1 MFRTF
6 GRSARALHLAMF
18 AAIVGFAGMAPVNEA
33 QGQAVAKYPER
44 PVKVIVP
51 FGAGGLADVSIRF
64 VAERLSKNMGQ
75 QFVIENVPGAGG
87 IAAANE
93 LAKAPAD
100 GHTLIVIS
108 NGTAISEALFAKLP
122 YSTERDMAPVST
134 VAWFD
139 MMAVTSA
146 KSPYKTLKDFVSAAQ
161 AKPGALNIGTIN
173 PGSTQNLSAE
183 LLKSLG
189 KVDAQIVAFKNTPD
203 VVVSLLRND
212 IGLAIDAYTALK
224 GQVDSG
230 ELRALAVTGVT
241 RNPSLPNVPT
251 FAEAGVAGYD
261 VTGWNALFVKAGT
274 PAPIVDR
281 LAKEIAAVT
290 AMDDVKKK
298 YLELGIVAGSTTPD
312 VLGKRLKDDIGKWK
326 GVIEKAGIKKL

>member
-1 MFRTF
+1 MFRFLTRF
-6 GRSARALHLAMF
+6 ARVARLVPVAAF
-18 AAIVGFAGMAPVNEA
+18 VAIAAIPGSGWA
-33 QGQAVAKYPER
+33 QGKYPER
-44 PVKVIVP
+44 PVKVIIP
-51 FGAGGLADVSIRF
+51 FGPGGLADVSIRF
-64 VAERLSKNMGQ
+64 IAERLSKNMGQ

-108 NGTAISEALFAKLP
+108 NGTAISEALYAKLP
-122 YSTERDMAPVST
+122 YSTERDMAPIST

-139 MMAVTSA
+139 LMAVTNA
-146 KSPYKTLKDFVSAAQ
+146 KAPYQTLKDFVSAAQ

-183 LLKSLG
+183 LFKSLG
-189 KVDAQIVAFKNTPD
+189 KVDAQIVPFKTTPD
-203 VVVSLLRND
+203 IVVSLLRND
-212 IGLAIDAYTALK
+212 IGLAIDSYTAIK

-230 ELRALAVTGVT
+230 ELRALGVTGVT

-261 VTGWNALFVKAGT
+261 VTGWNALFVKTGT
-274 PAPIVDR
+274 PAPIVER
-281 LAKEIAAVT
+281 LNKEIAAVT
-290 AMDDVKKK
+290 ATDEVKKK
-298 YLELGIVAGSTTPD
+298 YLELGIVAGSTTPEIMA
-312 VLGKRLKDDIGKWK
+312 KRLKDDIAKWN
-326 GVIEKAGIKKL
+326 GVIDKAGIKRL

>member
-1 MFRTF
+1 MMFKTV
-6 GRSARALHLAMF
+6 GRYARAGHVAML
-18 AAIVGFAGMAPVNEA
+18 AAIVAVAGLAQTAPAHA
-33 QGQAVAKYPER
+33 QAKYPER
-44 PVKVIVP
+44 PIKVIVP
-51 FGAGGLADVSIRF
+51 FAAGGLADVSIRF
-64 VAERLSKNMGQ
+64 VSERLSKSLGQ
-75 QFVIENVPGAGG
+75 QLVIENVPGAGG

-93 LAKAPAD
+93 LAKSPAD

-122 YSTERDMAPVST
+122 YSTERDMMPVST

-139 MMAVTSA
+139 MMAVTGG
-146 KSPYKTLKDFVSAAQ
+146 KSPYKTLKEFVADAH

-183 LLKSLG
+183 LLKSLA
-189 KVDAQIVAFKNTPD
+189 KVDAQIVAFKGTPD

-224 GQVDSG
+224 GQIDSG
-230 ELRALAVTGVT
+230 ELRALGVTGVT
-241 RNPSLPNVPT
+241 RNPSLPDVPT
-251 FAEAGVAGYD
+251 FAEAGVTGYD

-281 LAKEIAAVT
+281 LAKEIAAAA

-298 YLELGIVAGSTTPD
+298 YLELGIVAGSTTPV
-312 VLGKRLKDDIGKWK
+312 VLGARLKDDIAKWK
-326 GVIEKAGIKKL
+326 DVIEKNGIKKL

>member
-1 MFRTF
+1 MMFKTF
-6 GRSARALHLAMF
+6 GRSARAFHLAIF
-18 AAIVGFAGMAPVNEA
+18 AVIVGLAGLVPAGKA
-33 QGQAVAKYPER
+33 QAQAKYPER
-44 PVKVIVP
+44 PIKVIVP

-64 VAERLSKNMGQ
+64 VAERLSKNLGQ
-75 QFVIENVPGAGG
+75 QLVIENIPGSGG

-93 LAKAPAD
+93 LAKTPAD

-122 YSTERDMAPVST
+122 YSTAKDMAPVST

-139 MMAVTSA
+139 MMAVTGS
-146 KSPYKTLKDFVSAAQ
+146 KKPYKTMKDFIAAAH

-183 LLKSLG
+183 LLKSLA
-189 KVDAQIVAFKNTPD
+189 KVDAQIVPFKATPD
-203 VVVSLLRND
+203 IVVSLIRND
-212 IGLAIDAYTALK
+212 IDLAIDSYTAIK

-230 ELRALAVTGVT
+230 ELRPLAVTGVT

-251 FAEAGVAGYD
+251 FAEAGVTGYD

-274 PAPIVDR
+274 PKPIVDR

-290 AMDDVKKK
+290 AMDEVKKK

-312 VLGKRLKDDIGKWK
+312 VIGKRLKDDIAKWSD
-326 GVIEKAGIKKL
+326 VIAKAGIKKL

>member
-1 MFRTF
+1 MITSF
-6 GRSARALHLAMF
+6 GRSVCAVFVMAL
-18 AAIVGFAGMAPVNEA
+18 AAIVGSVVVSPVQA
-33 QGQAVAKYPER
+33 QGKYPER
-44 PVKVIVP
+44 PVRIIVP

-75 QFVIENVPGAGG
+75 QFIIENIPGSGG

-93 LAKAPAD
+93 LAKTPAD

-122 YSTERDMAPVST
+122 YSTEKDMAPVST

-139 MMAVTSA
+139 MMAVTGA
-146 KSPYKTLKDFVSAAQ
+146 KQPYQTMKDFVAAAH

-183 LLKSLG
+183 LLKSLA
-189 KVDAQIVAFKNTPD
+189 KIDAQIVPFRATPD
-203 VVVSLLRND
+203 IVVSLIRDD
-212 IGLAIDAYTALK
+212 INLAIDAYTALK
-224 GQVDSG
+224 GQIDSG
-230 ELRALAVTGVT
+230 ELRPLAVTGVT

-251 FAEAGVAGYD
+251 FAEAGVTGYD

-274 PAPIVDR
+274 PAPIIDR
-281 LAKEIAAVT
+281 LAKEIATVA

-298 YLELGIVAGSTTPD
+298 YIELGIVAGSTTPQ
-312 VLGKRLKDDIGKWK
+312 VIGQRLKDDIAKWK
-326 GVIEKAGIKKL
+326 DVIEKAGIKKL

>member
-1 MFRTF
+1 MMFKTI
-6 GRSARALHLAMF
+6 GHSTRALSLALLAAF
-18 AAIVGFAGMAPVNEA
+18 AVSTSGQQA
-33 QGQAVAKYPER
+33 QAQAKYPER

-51 FGAGGLADVSIRF
+51 FAAGGLADVSIRF
-64 VAERLSKNMGQ
+64 IAERLSKNMGQ
-75 QFVIENVPGAGG
+75 QFFIENVPGAGG

-93 LAKAPAD
+93 LAKSPAD

-122 YSTERDMAPVST
+122 YSTEKDMAPIST

-139 MMAVTSA
+139 LMAVTGA
-146 KSPYKTLKDFVSAAQ
+146 KQPYQTMKDFVAAAQ

-183 LLKSLG
+183 LLKSLA
-189 KVDAQIVAFKNTPD
+189 KIDAQIVAFKATPD
-203 VVVSLLRND
+203 IVVSLIRGD
-212 IGLAIDAYTALK
+212 INLAMDSYTAIK

-230 ELRALAVTGVT
+230 ELRPLAVTGVT

-251 FAEAGVAGYD
+251 LAEAGVTGYD
-261 VTGWNALFVKAGT
+261 VTGWNALFTRAGT
-274 PAPIVDR
+274 PQAIVDR
-281 LAKEIAAVT
+281 LNKEIATLT
-290 AMDDVKKK
+290 ATDEVKQK

-312 VLGKRLKDDIGKWK
+312 VMAKRLKDDIAKWK
-326 GVIEKAGIKKL
+326 DVIEKAGIKKL